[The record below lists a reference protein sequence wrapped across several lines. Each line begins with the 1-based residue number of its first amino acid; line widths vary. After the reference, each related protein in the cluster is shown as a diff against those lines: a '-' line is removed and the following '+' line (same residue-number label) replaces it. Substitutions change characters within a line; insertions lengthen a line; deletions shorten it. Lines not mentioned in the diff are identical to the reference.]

1 MTEHPSGYASMAFP
15 IVYIPCI
22 FPGSQQSGSVPS
34 RVCPGTHPYSYAAA
48 CASME
53 CSQCAPTGACVS
65 FWHFRLC
72 GTSCQQAFALTAVV
86 PFLRL
91 GNHIRQ
97 GNISNVLLFFH
108 SNKGLKVPKHSYL
121 SLFFRRMNNV
131 CYYQIFR
138 FFFFFFFTL
147 LIST

>member
-108 SNKGLKVPKHSYL
+108 SNKDLKVPKHSYL

-131 CYYQIFR
+131 CYY
-138 FFFFFFFTL
+138 
-147 LIST
+147 